1 MPGLGPGERLAGFVN
16 GFRILFVGQALTDAY
31 ERKCSMLKKK
41 MILFG
46 SVGQFG
52 VMRFPTLGNSPATVY
67 FANDDAGGGG
77 DDDAAKKEA
86 EAAKAAQQAEWDKE
100 RQYKNELSAAN
111 KRQEESET
119 ARGEAESALDA
130 ANEKLATLE
139 AEQQLLRDATEKAAA
154 DADDAEAE
162 KGLGDYDNMIKEVTA
177 QKKLITDL
185 KDQQATQ
192 AAEIAEH
199 QKTAEAREA
208 ERVKQSRDA
217 EGMGIINQICADLEK
232 SDKKFSAG
240 DRNTV
245 LQATNKAYKD
255 GNIQSLGDE
264 ARAEWIKRNLRL
276 EYGDAADARANEKL
290 SDSDKK
296 KKAGVVVDSGTGG
309 DSPTD
314 EIKEGDS
321 DSVYKQQM
329 ARAKRRMGGGG

>member
-1 MPGLGPGERLAGFVN
+1 MCRDKGRASGLAGFVN

-46 SVGQFG
+46 SVEQFG
-52 VMRFPTLGNSPATVY
+52 ATRFPTLGNSPFAVY
-67 FANDDAGGGG
+67 FADDG
-77 DDDAAKKEA
+77 DGDGDAAKKAAEA

-100 RQYKNELSAAN
+100 RQFKDELNASN
-111 KRQEESET
+111 KRHEESET
-119 ARGEAESALDA
+119 ARGEAESALAD
-130 ANEKLATLE
+130 ANEKLATME
-139 AEQQLLRDATEKAAA
+139 AEQLLLEEAAA
-154 DADDAEAE
+154 DAKLDDE
-162 KGLGDYDNMIKEVTA
+162 LGDYPKMIEAVKDQ
-177 QKKLITDL
+177 QKMAKDQQKLIDEL

-208 ERVKQSRDA
+208 KRVKQSRDA

-255 GNIQSLGDE
+255 CNIQSLGDE

-321 DSVYKQQM
+321 DSVYKQM
-329 ARAKRRMGGGG
+329 KARAERNSRGG